1 MGVNDWLDN
10 RDSTPTLLSFL
21 VGSVAVDKLFSTFF
35 ECEEFAK
42 SRGGRRSRD
51 TAAGDDDAA
60 DAGDDLRGRTGLLQS
75 LVNETGILYQV
86 HVMMREPLFS
96 TNSPLLL
103 LNRSFTERGA
113 RISRGMQLRLSA
125 SFCHWFLGTFWSEEL
140 AVIRILDE
148 EPEVQLQRLE
158 VLVVPGAKCS
168 KCEGSFIHRL
178 RARLTA
184 TARCDTC
191 WPAQRSICDKL
202 RGGQHSAAVELDRL
216 A

>member
-1 MGVNDWLDN
+1 MNTLYHANLVAQAEIDGGAVSDPAAFRALRGKRIMGVNDWLDN

-86 HVMMREPLFS
+86 HVMMCEPLFS
-96 TNSPLLL
+96 TKSPLLL
-103 LNRSFTERGA
+103 LSRSFTERGA

-125 SFCHWFLGTFWSEEL
+125 SFCH
-140 AVIRILDE
+140 
-148 EPEVQLQRLE
+148 RL
-158 VLVVPGAKCS
+158 
-168 KCEGSFIHRL
+168 
-178 RARLTA
+178 
-184 TARCDTC
+184 
-191 WPAQRSICDKL
+191 
-202 RGGQHSAAVELDRL
+202 
-216 A
+216 